1 MIEINW
7 INVRD
12 VHAVEE
18 LIRSIYAVGVD
29 PNTAYKRVQKVIGS
43 RYHVTECLY
52 LWEIIYNERHKL
64 SI

>member
-18 LIRSIYAVGVD
+18 LRSSIYGVGVD
-29 PNTAYKRVQKVIGS
+29 PNIAHNRVQKVIGS
-43 RYHVTECLY
+43 CYHVTECLY
-52 LWEIIYNERHKL
+52 L
-64 SI
+64 